1 MVTSI
6 ISPRKIGQIVK
17 FHTPLSDENPD
28 QQYVIIELN
37 ADADVPRALVRA
49 LGTGLQF
56 PPVNNVKIKDLTVVK
71 ISTKDLIGYPVT
83 VITGSNEKH
92 SGKAI
97 KAQSDELL
105 LELVLSDSS
114 VSTNVSL
121 TIVDDEEK
129 EHVGF
134 LVVEN
139 M

>member
-105 LELVLSDSS
+105 LELDLSDSG

-134 LVVEN
+134 LVIEN

>member
-1 MVTSI
+1 MTTSVI
-6 ISPRKIGQIVK
+6 YPTKTGQIVK
-17 FHTPLSDENPD
+17 FHTPLVDENPD
-28 QQYVIIELN
+28 QQYVIIEIHP
-37 ADADVPRALVRA
+37 DADIPRALVRA
-49 LGTGLQF
+49 LGTGLSY
-56 PPVNNVKIKDLTVVK
+56 PPVNTVKITELEVVK
-71 ISTKDLIGYPVT
+71 ISTKDLIGYAVT
-83 VITGSNEKH
+83 VISGSNEKH

-134 LVVEN
+134 LVIEN